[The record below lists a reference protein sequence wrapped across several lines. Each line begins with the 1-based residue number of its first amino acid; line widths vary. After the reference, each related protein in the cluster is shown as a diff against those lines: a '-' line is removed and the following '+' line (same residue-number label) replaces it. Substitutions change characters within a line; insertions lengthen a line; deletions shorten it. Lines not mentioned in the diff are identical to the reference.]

1 MPSIYKI
8 TNKVNGTKPVI
19 QKDKKGNFIMEFPSL
34 TEASKKTSINLGLIG
49 QVCLGNR
56 KCSGGYIW
64 EYKNINNK

>member
-49 QVCLGNR
+49 HVIVTGKQIGRAHV
-56 KCSGGYIW
+56 
-64 EYKNINNK
+64 